1 MPTIHNTATMTRPGL
16 TALLPLLGLTA
27 ALADPDATPLV
38 DRFGQSNRVEYPGKI
53 HSEEELLADG
63 VKESGEPE
71 HPGNTS
77 LDQYGGLAGSQ
88 QSLHLRKTGYF
99 HVAQAA
105 GRWVFVTPEGNAFFQ
120 LGVCTLTPL
129 DDYTLV
135 KGREQVFEFV
145 PKPGDEFASAWR
157 PGSPGALSYYL
168 VNWIRKFSKP
178 FAQEEWSA
186 QVVKRLRSWGFNSG
200 GAWTTPT
207 SAMRKLSFPY
217 TLMLPTDH
225 LPGLPPVK
233 GIDRLFDPFD
243 PASAKVLEAAFAKRL
258 PERASDPL
266 IIGYFLGNEQL
277 FENLPKVIPALDGK
291 SASKRR
297 LVELLRARY
306 GEDIAR
312 FNTAWQTKTPLP
324 SFDAMI
330 DTPLEVSSREAAG
343 DMKEFYALF
352 ADTYYAL
359 VSGLFKKYDQNH
371 LLLGSRWQ
379 PGTANNEILVRT
391 AAKYVDV
398 ISINYYTYAIETS
411 FLQRIHG
418 WSSERPMLL
427 SEWHYTCTDQGL
439 AGGKEV
445 SSQRERGLA
454 YRNYVETVGALPFV
468 IGSQWFS
475 YVDQAITGR
484 WFEGFRGEGGNIGLV
499 DVTDRPY
506 LPFVNEAKITND
518 DIYDIIFAKRA
529 PFQFDDPRFT
539 GRGGSGRKVMA
550 VAKATEGLQIDGAS
564 GGWPGIP
571 PETLTSKNVSLGPV
585 EETFSATCRFCW
597 DETYLYLLVDVNDRT
612 PRQNDRTA
620 GSLWMGDGVELFI
633 GYEDP
638 EEAGELR
645 FSDRQI
651 LLGAGV
657 QPSIHFA
664 KLTMQPAGTRI
675 AVTDN
680 VTTKGYTI
688 EAAIPWKALDI
699 VPSKGAEILFD
710 IAVDDSEDGLAR
722 RRQLMW
728 NGSSRNS
735 SDRGGWGRAKL
746 N

>member
-1 MPTIHNTATMTRPGL
+1 MTRPGL
-16 TALLPLLGLTA
+16 TVLLPLLGLTA
-27 ALADPDATPLV
+27 ALADPAPAPLV

-53 HSEEELLADG
+53 HSEDELRADG
-63 VKESGEPE
+63 VKETGELE
-71 HPGNTS
+71 QPGNSS

-88 QSLHLRKTGYF
+88 QSINLRKTGYF
-99 HVAQAA
+99 HVEQAA
-105 GRWVFVTPEGNAFFQ
+105 GRWMFVTPEGNAFFQ
-120 LGVCTLTPL
+120 LGVCSLTPL

-145 PKPGDEFASAWR
+145 PKPGDEFTSAWR
-157 PGSPGALSYYL
+157 ADSPGALSYYL
-168 VNWIRKFSKP
+168 VNWIRKFGKP
-178 FAQEEWSA
+178 FDREEWSA

-207 SAMRKLSFPY
+207 SAMKKLSFPY
-217 TLMLPTDH
+217 TLMLPTEH
-225 LPGLPPVK
+225 IPGLPPVK

-243 PASAKVLEAAFAKRL
+243 PASARLIEEAFARYL
-258 PERASDPL
+258 PDRVDDPL

-297 LVELLRARY
+297 LVELLRTRY
-306 GEDIAR
+306 GNDIAR
-312 FNTAWQTKTPLP
+312 FNTAWQPKTPLS
-324 SFDAMI
+324 SFNAMS
-330 DTPLEVSSREAAG
+330 DTPLEVSSRAAAG

-352 ADTYYAL
+352 VDTYYDL
-359 VSGLFKKYDQNH
+359 VSTLFKKYDRNH

-398 ISINYYTYAIETS
+398 ISVNYYTYAVETS

-418 WSSERPMLL
+418 WSAERPMLL

-445 SSQRERGLA
+445 SNQRERGLA

-475 YVDQAITGR
+475 YVDQSITGR
-484 WFEGFRGEGGNIGLV
+484 WFEGFRGEGANIGLV
-499 DVTDRPY
+499 NVADRPY

-518 DIYDIIFAKRA
+518 EIYDIIFAKRA

-539 GRGGSGRKVMA
+539 GRAGAGRKVMA
-550 VAKATEGLQIDGAS
+550 VAKATEGLQVDGAS
-564 GGWPGIP
+564 GDWPGIP
-571 PETLTSKNVSLGPV
+571 PETLTAKNISFGTVD
-585 EETFSATCRFCW
+585 ETFSASCRFCW
-597 DETYLYLLVDVNDRT
+597 DETFLYLLVDVNDRT

-620 GSLWMGDGVELFI
+620 GNLWMGDGVELFI

-638 EEAGELR
+638 DEAGELR

-651 LLGAGV
+651 LLGAGA

-664 KLTMQPAGTRI
+664 KLNIQPTDARI
-675 AVTDN
+675 AVADN

-699 VPSKGAEILFD
+699 VPAKGAEILFD
-710 IAVDDSEDGLAR
+710 IAVNDSEDGLNR